1 MGSRT
6 QTIVQHGNVYG
17 SARGDGV
24 RGVHKGETEMIKGIL
39 ILMALL
45 GLLMFG
51 LIVATA
57 TPNDKEEYERYMRW
71 KERQRNERSD

>member
-1 MGSRT
+1 
-6 QTIVQHGNVYG
+6 
-17 SARGDGV
+17 
-24 RGVHKGETEMIKGIL
+24 MIKWIL

-57 TPNDKEEYERYMRW
+57 APNDKDEYERYMRY
-71 KERQRNERSD
+71 KERKHGRVDKEE

>member
-17 SARGDGV
+17 PTRGDGV
-24 RGVHKGETEMIKGIL
+24 RSRYKGETKMIKWIL
-39 ILMALL
+39 ILMVLL
-45 GLLMFG
+45 GLLMYG

-57 TPNDKEEYERYMRW
+57 TPNDREEYERYMEW
-71 KERQRNERSD
+71 KERKRNGKAD